1 MKQLLILSGKGG
13 TGKTSVA
20 AAFIKLA
27 GVKACADCDVDA
39 PNLHL
44 AMGKLPPPLEKDF
57 YGLDKAMIN
66 PALCTS
72 CGICM
77 EMCAFNAICE
87 DFTVDPY
94 GCEGCGLCM
103 EFCPE
108 KAIEMVPALAGKQQ
122 LHVFEKVFSTA
133 RLETGSGNSGLLV
146 MEVKKWMRQEAGD
159 APLALLDGSPGLGCP
174 VIASLSGTDMVL
186 VVTEPSVSGLSDM
199 ERILTLTGTFHMK
212 VAACINKY
220 DLNPE
225 KTLEIEEYCI
235 KNDIFLAGTIPYD
248 PLVAKA
254 MDRGLTAVD
263 IPCPGKEAME
273 SVYHKTMEY
282 LYEEKQQ

>member
-1 MKQLLILSGKGG
+1 MKQLLVLSGKGG

-20 AAFIKLA
+20 AAFIRLA
-27 GVKACADCDVDA
+27 GAKACADCDVDA

-44 AMGKLPPPLEKDF
+44 AMGKMPLPLEKDF
-57 YGLDKAMIN
+57 YGLDKAVID
-66 PALCTS
+66 PALCTG
-72 CGICM
+72 CGICR
-77 EMCAFNAICE
+77 EVCAFHAVSE
-87 DFTVDPY
+87 GFTVDPY
-94 GCEGCGLCM
+94 GCEGCGVCAELC
-103 EFCPE
+103 PA
-108 KAIEMVPALAGKQQ
+108 KAIAMVPALAGKQR
-122 LHVFEKVFSTA
+122 LYAFDKIFSTA

-146 MEVKKWMRQEAGD
+146 MEVKKWMGQEAGD

-199 ERILTLTGTFHMK
+199 ERILELTGTFRMK
-212 VAACINKY
+212 AAVCINKH
-220 DLNPE
+220 DLNPG
-225 KTLEIEEYCI
+225 KTLEIEEYCR
-235 KNDIFLAGTIPYD
+235 KNHVFLAGTIPYD

-263 IPCPGKEAME
+263 IPCPGKDAME
-273 SVYHKTMEY
+273 RVFNKTMEY